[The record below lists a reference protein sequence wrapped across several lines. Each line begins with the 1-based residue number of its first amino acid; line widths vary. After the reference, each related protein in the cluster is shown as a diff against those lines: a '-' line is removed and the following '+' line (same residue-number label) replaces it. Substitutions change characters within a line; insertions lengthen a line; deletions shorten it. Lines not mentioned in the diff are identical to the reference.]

1 MLIANKLYN
10 NKVVDGIEF
19 NGNNKSDN
27 NKRTYVAPNFL
38 RDNKT
43 HYKFKGPVL
52 IEICR
57 NIFQFAKF

>member
-19 NGNNKSDN
+19 NGNNKNDN

-38 RDNKT
+38 RANKT
-43 HYKFKGPVL
+43 HYKYKGPVL
-52 IEICR
+52 IEIYR